1 MREREGTLS
10 GSAVLL
16 RASVEVE
23 GGGVHIGGGIRRTV
37 YGLKEQWDLVSP

>member
-16 RASVEVE
+16 SASVEVE
-23 GGGVHIGGGIRRTV
+23 GGHIGGGIRRTV
-37 YGLKEQWDLVSP
+37 YGLKGQWDLVSP